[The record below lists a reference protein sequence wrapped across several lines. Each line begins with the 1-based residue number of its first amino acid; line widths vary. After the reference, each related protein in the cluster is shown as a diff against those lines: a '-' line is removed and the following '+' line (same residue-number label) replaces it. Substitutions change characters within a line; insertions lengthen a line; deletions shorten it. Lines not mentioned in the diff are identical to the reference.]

1 MQHGLPFYL
10 CRIQR
15 RLEVAISQ
23 KKVVKERQARERQ
36 VANGFGCKIGKA
48 LQDVDAGDIGVVV
61 ADQSEHYVYITKKLP
76 AYWKKTNRIALEV
89 GTCCSMRNSSLQC

>member
-23 KKVVKERQARERQ
+23 KQVLKERQARERQ

>member
-61 ADQSEHYVYITKKLP
+61 ADQSEHYIYITKALP
-76 AYWKKTNRIALEV
+76 AFWKKTLRPALEV

>member
-23 KKVVKERQARERQ
+23 KQVVKERQARERQ

-76 AYWKKTNRIALEV
+76 VFWKKTNRIALEV
-89 GTCCSMRNSSLQC
+89 GTCCSMRNISLQW